1 MYKITT
7 KINEMREKNHKILKS
22 LYVKN
27 SIEDGII
34 DFYIGRN
41 SQLDDIENYLKDKN
55 CEILIR
61 SKERWN
67 MI

>member
-7 KINEMREKNHKILKS
+7 KINEMREKNHKILKN

-41 SQLDDIENYLKDKN
+41 SQLDDIENYLNEKN
-55 CEILIR
+55 IEILVWN
-61 SKERWN
+61 KKRWN
-67 MI
+67 II